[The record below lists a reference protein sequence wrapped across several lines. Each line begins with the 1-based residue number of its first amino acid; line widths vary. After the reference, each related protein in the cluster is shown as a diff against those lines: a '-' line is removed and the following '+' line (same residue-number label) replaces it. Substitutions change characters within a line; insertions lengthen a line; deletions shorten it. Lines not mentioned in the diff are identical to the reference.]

1 MIAAFRH
8 RYDQLTQADS
18 KPKAISFA
26 IYSRRDGQGWI
37 VGKKVGRNHLD
48 LTAAFDNVSDAR
60 KYRDDHY
67 DELVSKLEKAKEI
80 PHERRDINQPR
91 VGEDMRGGADVT
103 PELFGQAFGFRGV
116 EFGNWVEQGRRQR
129 DLNNAYDAL
138 MDMAAVLGI
147 SPKALSLNGE
157 LGLAFGARG
166 SGGVNPAAAHYEH
179 GKVVIN
185 LTKMNGAGSLGH
197 EWWHALDGYFA
208 RTRGQPGDMM
218 TEALDV
224 SLAARES
231 PFVHRGSVRKE
242 MIEAFGAV
250 NRAIKRTALKER
262 SRKLDDKR
270 SKAYW
275 TTERELSARAF
286 ESYLIAKL
294 QDQSASNDYLAN
306 IVSEASWDA
315 EAALGMR
322 LDKSYP
328 YPTAGEVPAIRAGF
342 DQFFETIE
350 EREEGGSPD
359 PVFQAGHGA
368 RRQARQAPDPE
379 RGGAGHQDLV
389 QAVPGGKSH

>member
-1 MIAAFRH
+1 M
-8 RYDQLTQADS
+8 
-18 KPKAISFA
+18 
-26 IYSRRDGQGWI
+26 
-37 VGKKVGRNHLD
+37 
-48 LTAAFDNVSDAR
+48 
-60 KYRDDHY
+60 
-67 DELVSKLEKAKEI
+67 
-80 PHERRDINQPR
+80 
-91 VGEDMRGGADVT
+91 
-103 PELFGQAFGFRGV
+103 
-116 EFGNWVEQGRRQR
+116 EQGRRQR

-231 PFVHRGSVRKE
+231 PFVHRGAVRKE

-322 LDKSYP
+322 LDESYP
-328 YPTAGEVPAIRAGF
+328 YPTAGEVPAIRLVLISFLTPLQSVRRGSAGSCF
-342 DQFFETIE
+342 
-350 EREEGGSPD
+350 
-359 PVFQAGHGA
+359 
-368 RRQARQAPDPE
+368 
-379 RGGAGHQDLV
+379 
-389 QAVPGGKSH
+389 PGRPWCKATSQPST